1 MKALIIPRI
10 PQALP
15 PQPPTKKSPYGVML
29 EPAFYL
35 WICLLVIAV
44 VVIFETEMEE
54 RSINFLLV
62 AFACVGML
70 MH

>member
-1 MKALIIPRI
+1 
-10 PQALP
+10 
-15 PQPPTKKSPYGVML
+15 ML